1 MLKATRDHR
10 FLELVRGWHLQY
22 GRTHKTYLAG
32 RQAIMTADPKNVQ
45 AILAIKFKDF
55 DLGNVRNKAFQPLL
69 GQGIFASD
77 GHIWERSR
85 SLIRPNFVR
94 NMIADMDVYES
105 HVAKLIGAIPKD
117 GSTVDLQELFFRM
130 VYRIQTALPR
140 FHIHFG
146 LIPCFYRSSVR

>member
-1 MLKATRDHR
+1 MLKATQDHR
-10 FLELVRGWHLQY
+10 FLELVRRWHLQH
-22 GRTHKTYLAG
+22 GRTHKMYLAG

-130 VYRIQTALPR
+130 VYRIQTALPC
-140 FHIHFG
+140 FHTHFG